1 MYLNRHA
8 VLEVVSV
15 VRRRFS
21 WRRTVAAAGYAFGY
35 VIVRALLDLTRWLD
49 DLVWPENR
57 DQVIRPPVFI
67 FGNARSGTTLL
78 HRLLCLDEE
87 RFTSMKLYQSIF
99 PRISVIRPIMALAR
113 LDDRLP
119 GRPLHRALGF
129 FNRRVFTTWEGIHDM
144 GLDLPEEDEAIYT
157 LCMMTPAVV
166 LLLPFLDDLP
176 LARSLDAQPPAERRA
191 FMDHYEDALRRHL
204 FAVGGDRIFLNKS
217 VLFSARIRTVFERFP
232 DAQFVYLVRHPFEV
246 IPSFL
251 SMFHTKWLTHS
262 PEIRADSPE
271 ARALARLA
279 IDYYRAALDCRAFIP
294 PERFM
299 VVRYDELMAEPK
311 RTIESIHRRL
321 GFEVGAAF
329 EARLDHAVAQSR
341 EYVSGHSYSLAR
353 FGLTEAEIQAELED
367 IFREFGFERTRVGAM
382 AGAISAAAG

>member
-1 MYLNRHA
+1 MH
-8 VLEVVSV
+8 EVVSV

-21 WRRTVAAAGYAFGY
+21 WRRALAAAGYAVGY

-57 DQVIRPPVFI
+57 EQVIPPPVFI

-78 HRLLCLDEE
+78 HRLMCLDEE
-87 RFTSMKLYQSIF
+87 RFTGMKLYQSIF
-99 PRISVIRPIMALAR
+99 PRISVIRPIAALAR

-119 GRPLHRALGF
+119 GRPLQRALRF
-129 FNRRVFTTWEGIHDM
+129 FNRRVFKTWEGIHDM

-157 LCMMTPAVV
+157 LCMATPAVV
-166 LLLPFLDDLP
+166 LLLPYIDDLP
-176 LARSLDAQPPAERRA
+176 IARSLDAQPEAERRA

-232 DAQFVYLVRHPFEV
+232 EAHFVHLVRHPFEA

-279 IDYYRAALDCRAFIP
+279 IDHYRAALDCRAFIP
-294 PERFM
+294 PERFV
-299 VVRYDELMAEPK
+299 VVRYEELMAEPK
-311 RTIESIHRRL
+311 RTVRSIYGRL
-321 GFEVGAAF
+321 GFEVGVAF
-329 EARLDHAVAQSR
+329 EVRLDRAIARSR
-341 EYVSGHSYSLAR
+341 EYVSGHRYSLAQ
-353 FGLTEAEIQAELED
+353 FGLTEAEIEAELED
-367 IFREFGFERTRVGAM
+367 LFRELGFERTRIVAP
-382 AGAISAAAG
+382 AGAVSAAAS